1 MTPGRPPHSAPST
14 MPRCATSSCTPTSC
28 WIPRR
33 GRTIASEPEPPPP
46 PARRRRA
53 LWTLFQRF
61 FRPHLGLFLAGTLFA
76 GLTAAFATGYVY
88 VLREI
93 GEGIQAAGREGG
105 TTDAAGAGWVGWAI
119 AGIVGF
125 SAGRALS
132 LYLMTLANNT
142 GVQRALVEIQQ
153 AQFDSLT
160 RGDFARLAGDS
171 SGGFVSRFVNDVNA
185 LREAGLRFANNFTKS
200 VLTVAGMLVAMLV
213 MDWQLTLILLVA
225 YPLAFGPVVGLGNR
239 VRKRAKR
246 AQQQVGEVTS
256 LLSEGF
262 QGARSVKAYTLED
275 YQGARARKGFEER
288 SRLFLKVLR
297 DKAAVDPILEVTGG
311 VALALI
317 VGFSAWRIATG
328 EGSLGALLGI
338 IGAIG
343 IAAPEIR
350 ALGTLNAVA
359 QEGGAAAD
367 RVLEILEAEP
377 SVADRPGAGVL
388 SRAEGHVAFRDVSFA
403 YGNGAPVLSGLSFE
417 VRPGEMLALVG
428 PSGAGKST
436 VIDLMLRLYDPTGGQ
451 ITLDGTDLRDVT
463 GESLRRNIALV
474 AQEAAL
480 FDGTIAENIAL
491 GRPDAKRAEVEAAAR
506 AANAADFIARLEGGL
521 DARVGEGGR
530 NLSGGQRQRI
540 ALARA
545 ILRDAPILL
554 LDEATSALD
563 AESEAKVQA
572 ALASHA
578 EGRTVIVV
586 AHRLS
591 TVRAADRILVLDGGR
606 VVEEGAHGALVAQGG
621 TYARL
626 VELQFA

>member
-1 MTPGRPPHSAPST
+1 M
-14 MPRCATSSCTPTSC
+14 PTSC
-28 WIPRR
+28 SIRKR
-33 GRTIASEPEPPPP
+33 GRTIASDPHPSAPVP
-46 PARRRRA
+46 RTRA

-93 GEGIQAAGREGG
+93 GVGIQAAS
-105 TTDAAGAGWVGWAI
+105 AGAATGETGWVWWSIG
-119 AGIVGF
+119 GIIVF
-125 SAGRALS
+125 SAGRAVS
-132 LYLMTLANNT
+132 LYLMTIANNT
-142 GVQRALVEIQQ
+142 GVQRALVDVQQ
-153 AQFDSLT
+153 AQFDGLT
-160 RGDFARLAGDS
+160 RGDFDRLSGGA

-185 LREAGLRFANNFTKS
+185 LRDAGLRFANNFTKS
-200 VLTVAGMLVAMLV
+200 VLTVTGMFIAMLV
-213 MDWQLTLILLVA
+213 MDWQLTLILLVS

-256 LLSEGF
+256 MLSEGF
-262 QGARSVKAYTLED
+262 QGARTVKAYTLED
-275 YQGARARKGFEER
+275 YQSQRARTGFEER
-288 SRLFLKVLR
+288 SRLFLKVLK

-311 VALALI
+311 IALALI
-317 VGFSAWRIATG
+317 IGFSAWRIATG
-328 EGSLGALLGI
+328 DGSLGALLGI

-367 RVLEILEAEP
+367 RVLTILEAVP
-377 SVADRPGAGVL
+377 QIADRPDARIMG
-388 SRAEGHVAFRDVSFA
+388 RADGHVAFERVDFA
-403 YGNGAPVLSGLSFE
+403 YGDGTPVLESVSFS

-436 VIDLMLRLYDPTGGQ
+436 ILDLLLRLYDPTGGRVRV
-451 ITLDGTDLRDVT
+451 DGTDLRSVT
-463 GESLRRNIALV
+463 GESLRANIALV
-474 AQEAAL
+474 AQDAGL
-480 FDGTIAENIAL
+480 FDGTVAGNIAL
-491 GRPDAKRAEVEAAAR
+491 GREGAGSDDVEAAAR
-506 AANAADFIARLEGGL
+506 KANAHDFIARLKGGY
-521 DARVGEGGR
+521 DAPVGEGGR

-563 AESEAKVQA
+563 AESEAKVQD
-572 ALASHA
+572 ALADHA
-578 EGRTVIVV
+578 KGRTVIVV

-591 TVRAADRILVLDGGR
+591 TVRAADRILVLEAGR
-606 VVEEGAHGALVAQGG
+606 VVEEGSHDELVATGG
-621 TYARL
+621 AYARL
-626 VELQFA
+626 VKLQLA